1 MAKVKLSD
9 TEQVTQF
16 IQQSK
21 HPLADVMQALRE
33 IILETDTE
41 ISEHIKWN
49 APAFYYNGTMSDFDA
64 KEYKRDLVVYNI
76 RKEDSIL
83 LIFPTGAVIDD
94 TTAILEGKYA
104 DGRRMVT
111 IKNMDDFNAKKEA
124 LRAVIKDW
132 LGKIEK

>member
-16 IQQSK
+16 ISQSN
-21 HPLADVMQALRE
+21 HPLADVMQVLRE
-33 IILETDTE
+33 IILDTDAE
-41 ISEHIKWN
+41 IGEHIKWN
-49 APAFYYNGTMSDFDA
+49 APAFYYNGKMADFDA

-76 RKEDSIL
+76 RKDDYIL
-83 LIFPTGAVIDD
+83 LIFPTGAVIND
-94 TTAILEGKYA
+94 TTGILEGSYA

-111 IKNMDDFNAKKEA
+111 IKSMGELTIKKEA
-124 LRAVIKDW
+124 LQAVIKDW